1 VYHIEVNG
9 HGSNFGRTGKVRSV
23 GKQRL
28 TIDFDDNNPKGL
40 YVSWWDAMLIDG
52 PSVPRPTTT
61 EFIDRTPGSRAAEPT
76 IIERVVHVSDNVTT
90 LPHVE
95 RPNGERGTR
104 SRTERR
110 LNFDG
115 QNENRPRDNPPNRV
129 STVSHDAD
137 WDDVGEEQSN
147 DWNMERQRPEYRATG
162 IAAVHSNAREQEAS
176 SDVSTISE
184 LSRLLEHMAFTSATL
199 ISSAHSEPREMEHIL
214 QEYIRAVRN
223 NTTNIANSKDRSDQR
238 HRQA

>member
-1 VYHIEVNG
+1 MYHIEVNG

-95 RPNGERGTR
+95 RTNGGQSTR

-115 QNENRPRDNPPNRV
+115 QNENRPRD
-129 STVSHDAD
+129 
-137 WDDVGEEQSN
+137 
-147 DWNMERQRPEYRATG
+147 ME
-162 IAAVHSNAREQEAS
+162 S
-176 SDVSTISE
+176 
-184 LSRLLEHMAFTSATL
+184 
-199 ISSAHSEPREMEHIL
+199 IL
-214 QEYIRAVRN
+214 QEYIRAVRNN